1 MYNQK
6 KKKEKKPYTIIQ
18 KDTSTPMFIAAFTK
32 VWKQPKRPSA
42 YEWIKKTWPIYAMEY
57 YSTVKKNEVMPFA
70 ATWMALEG
78 MMLVKS
84 GGERQILYNTT
95 YVWNLKTTKTSEQN
109 KKEADSQIQRTSGSQ
124 RGREGGGATE
134 GRGGGRGL
142 LWDHVKSWVRNF

>member
-1 MYNQK
+1 M
-6 KKKEKKPYTIIQ
+6 
-18 KDTSTPMFIAAFTK
+18 
-32 VWKQPKRPSA
+32 
-42 YEWIKKTWPIYAMEY
+42 
-57 YSTVKKNEVMPFA
+57 NEVMPFA

-134 GRGGGRGL
+134 GRGGGKGVVMGSCEIMGAQL
-142 LWDHVKSWVRNF
+142 LNVVKYYRIERISHSIQKKRIGHILENSHCWHRSHFWG